1 MEWWSM
7 INSLGRGLKALTTLA
22 EAGGTLGVTEL
33 AERLGVDPS
42 SSYRLLA
49 TLEQHG
55 FVRQESTGRK
65 YTLGY
70 AVIALAAAVLRKLD
84 AVEAAG
90 PYLRGLAADTGESAH
105 LAVLDGI
112 NAVFVAREIADAVLR
127 VDSTIGASEPAYC
140 TAVGK
145 ALVADF
151 NGGMLAQRFG
161 PGPYTAFTPR
171 TIITLDALVVEAQR
185 TRARGYAYDD
195 QETHPGVRC
204 FAAPVRDHLGQTIAA
219 IGISGPVGRLTRER
233 LPVLAEAVRL
243 AAEQVSIAMG
253 FGAQDRARA

>member
-1 MEWWSM
+1 M

-55 FVRQESTGRK
+55 FVRQEATGRK

-70 AVIALAAAVLRKLD
+70 TVVALAAAVLRKLD
-84 AVEAAG
+84 VVDAAG
-90 PYLRGLAADTGESAH
+90 PYLRALADDTGESAH
-105 LAVLDGI
+105 LAVLDGT

-127 VDSTIGASEPAYC
+127 VDSTIGSSEPAHC

-151 NGGMLAQRFG
+151 DGGMLGLRFG
-161 PGPYTAFTPR
+161 AGPYAPFTPQ
-171 TIITLDALVVEAQR
+171 TIVTLDALIVEAQR

-195 QETHPGVRC
+195 EETHPGVRC
-204 FAAPVRDHLGQTIAA
+204 FAAPVRGHLGQTIAA
-219 IGISGPVGRLTRER
+219 IGISGPVGRLTRDR
-233 LPVLAEAVRL
+233 LPSLADAVRL
-243 AAEQVSIAMG
+243 AAEQTSISMG
-253 FGAQDRARA
+253 FGAQGRARA

>member
-1 MEWWSM
+1 M
-7 INSLGRGLKALTTLA
+7 INSLGRGLKALTILA

-55 FVRQESTGRK
+55 FVRQEAMGRK

-70 AVIALAAAVLRKLD
+70 AVLSLTAAVLRKLD
-84 AVEAAG
+84 VVEAAG
-90 PYLRGLAADTGESAH
+90 PYLRVLAADTGESAH
-105 LAVLDGI
+105 LAVLDGT

-127 VDSTIGASEPAYC
+127 VDSVVGSSEPAHC

-151 NGGMLAQRFG
+151 DRGMLAQRFG
-161 PGPYTAFTPR
+161 PGPYAAFTPR
-171 TIITLDALVVEAQR
+171 TIVTLDDLLTEAQR
-185 TRARGYAYDD
+185 TRARGYASDHE
-195 QETHPGVRC
+195 ETHPGVRC
-204 FAAPVRDHLGQTIAA
+204 FAAPVRGHLGHTLAA
-219 IGISGPVGRLTRER
+219 IGISGPVSRLTRER
-233 LPVLAEAVRL
+233 QPSLAGAVRL
-243 AAEQVSIAMG
+243 AAEQVSLAMG
-253 FGAQDRARA
+253 FGAPDRARA